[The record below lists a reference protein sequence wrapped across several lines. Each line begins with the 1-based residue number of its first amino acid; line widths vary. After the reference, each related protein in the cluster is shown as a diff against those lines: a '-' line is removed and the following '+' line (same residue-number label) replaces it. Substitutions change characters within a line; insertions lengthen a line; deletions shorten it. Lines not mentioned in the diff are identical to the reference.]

1 MDDIRNTDR
10 YLVDNETFIDLI
22 RIAQENIDIKERL
35 MVILKLDRFNRNS
48 ILNTWLRD
56 LKLQGAPKGLIEALS
71 AFLDDGIA
79 EKALEVIESKA

>member
-35 MVILKLDRFNRNS
+35 IVILKLDRFNRHS

-71 AFLDDGIA
+71 AFLDDRIA
-79 EKALEVIESKA
+79 EKALEVIKSKA

>member
-35 MVILKLDRFNRNS
+35 IVILKLDRFNRHS

-56 LKLQGAPKGLIEALS
+56 LKLQGAPKGLTEALS
-71 AFLDDGIA
+71 AFLDDRIA
-79 EKALEVIESKA
+79 EKALEVIKSKA